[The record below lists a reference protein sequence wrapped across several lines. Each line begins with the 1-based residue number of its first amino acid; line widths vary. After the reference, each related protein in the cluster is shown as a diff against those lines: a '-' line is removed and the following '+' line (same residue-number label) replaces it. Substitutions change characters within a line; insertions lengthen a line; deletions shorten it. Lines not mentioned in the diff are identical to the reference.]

1 MRSTQNPGV
10 TKDHSIAT
18 RGICGEGVSI
28 RGVQVM
34 PTSSTIDSSSRGSR
48 PTVAPAL
55 TDINA
60 LSRLLSISTGTL
72 YNWVY
77 LRRIPYL
84 KAGRCLR
91 FDPDEV
97 LASLHHSTTMG
108 LAGKR

>member
-1 MRSTQNPGV
+1 
-10 TKDHSIAT
+10 
-18 RGICGEGVSI
+18 
-28 RGVQVM
+28 M

-97 LASLHHSTTMG
+97 LASLSHSTTMG